1 VNEERSGQRELDL
14 PAPGAVEYSVVV
26 PVYNSS
32 ESLVELVAQLRD
44 FFEREARA
52 SFEIILVD
60 DASPD
65 TATWETMSRLHG
77 EDGRVKAI
85 QLMRNFG
92 QQAATLCGFGHARGR
107 WVVTMDDDLQHIP
120 AELGKLIAARD
131 HDVVMA
137 QFEGRKH
144 GPLKVFYSNVK
155 QWFDHRVLGKPRDLH
170 LSSYRLLKRE
180 IVDNILRID
189 TVHPF
194 IGSMIFMVTQDVKGV
209 AVRHQERVHGTSG
222 YSFARMLRLF
232 LSLLINN
239 STFLLNVVGVLGLVM
254 AVFSVGVAVVVVAKK
269 MIYDTPIMGWTSL
282 MAMVSFLGGMSLA
295 AISIIG
301 QYLIRIIH
309 EVQGRP
315 AYTTSRI
322 ED

>member
-1 VNEERSGQRELDL
+1 MNELPPAQRELDL
-14 PAPGAVEYSVVV
+14 PAPGEVEYSVVV
-26 PVYNSS
+26 PVYNSAT
-32 ESLVELVAQLRD
+32 SLVELTGQLRE
-44 FFEREARA
+44 FFENVARA

-60 DASPD
+60 DSSPD
-65 TATWETMSRLHG
+65 PETWRTMSRLHD
-77 EDGRVKAI
+77 EDERIKAI

-92 QQAATLCGFGHARGR
+92 QQAATLCGFGQARGQ
-107 WVVTMDDDLQHIP
+107 WIVTMDDDLQHMP
-120 AELGKLIAARD
+120 TELEKLVAARE

-144 GPLKVFYSNVK
+144 GPLKTFYSKVK
-155 QWFDHRVLGKPRDLH
+155 QWFDYRVLGKPRDLH
-170 LSSYRLLKRE
+170 LSSFRLLKRE
-180 IVDNILRID
+180 IVENILRIE

-194 IGSMIFMVTQDVKGV
+194 IGSMIFMVTSDVKGV
-209 AVRHQERVHGTSG
+209 PVRHQERVHGTSG
-222 YSFARMLRLF
+222 YSFTRMLRLF
-232 LSLLINN
+232 LNLLINN

-282 MAMVSFLGGMSLA
+282 MAMISFLGGMSLA

-315 AYTTSRI
+315 AYTVSRMRR
-322 ED
+322 